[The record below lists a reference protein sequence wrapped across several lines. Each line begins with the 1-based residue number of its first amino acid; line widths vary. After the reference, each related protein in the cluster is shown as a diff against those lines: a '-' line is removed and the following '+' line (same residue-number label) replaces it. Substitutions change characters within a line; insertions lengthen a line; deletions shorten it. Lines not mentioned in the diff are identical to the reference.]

1 MARQTASTLP
11 IRTDG
16 RTIELSRPGKPLF
29 PSGITKADLARYY
42 ERVAPVM
49 LTHVAERPLNLQR
62 YPDGI
67 EHRGLFQQQI
77 GRYFPDWIGRATV
90 PKEGGEVT
98 HVLADDAATLVYLA
112 GQACVTLHAWPVRA
126 DRIDRPDRMIIDLD
140 PSGGTPDDVR
150 AVALETGAL
159 LRELGLTPFALA
171 TGSRGYHV
179 VVPLRRRLGFDVVRA
194 FARDVGRAMV
204 LRDASGAERVTLEQ
218 RKAKRAGR
226 ILIDVMRNTYGHTSV
241 APYSVRARPEAT
253 VATPLHWDEL
263 EDPHTRPDAWT
274 LRTLPRRLQRDGDP
288 WREIATAASG
298 LSGPRRRLDALLRE
312 LSGERP

>member
-1 MARQTASTLP
+1 MARQTASSLA
-11 IRTDG
+11 IRADG

-62 YPDGI
+62 YPDGV

-77 GRYFPDWIGRATV
+77 GSYFPDWIARVTV

-98 HVLADDAATLVYLA
+98 HVVANDAATLVYLA
-112 GQACVTLHAWPVRA
+112 GQACITLHTWPARA
-126 DRIDRPDRMIIDLD
+126 DRIDRPDRLIIDLD

-150 AVALETGAL
+150 AVARETGAL
-159 LRELGLTPFALA
+159 LEELGLTPFALA

-179 VVPLRRRLGFDVVRA
+179 VVPLRRRVDFDVVKA
-194 FARDVGRAMV
+194 FARDVAFLLV
-204 LRDASGAERVTLEQ
+204 LRDANGARRVTLQQ

-226 ILIDVMRNTYGHTSV
+226 ILIDVMRNTYAHTSV
-241 APYSVRARPEAT
+241 APYSVRTRPEAT

-263 EDPHTRPDAWT
+263 QDPHTRPDVWT
-274 LRTLPRRLQRDGDP
+274 LRTLPRRLERDGDP
-288 WREIATAASG
+288 WHEIATAARG

-312 LSGERP
+312 LSDARP